1 MKNIRP
7 QHCATLEP
15 IKSRSGV
22 YASGSLGAIQFL
34 RFTTWLEVTAERL
47 TRAPR
52 ASTDRPAR
60 ARFPVVIML
69 LIDRSL
75 TVTVSGGGTVSG
87 NRLGDSMGTARRSA
101 LSHFRLCRTF
111 GGNGRWLAEQDPVA
125 QEG

>member
-47 TRAPR
+47 TRAPQ
-52 ASTDRPAR
+52 ASHRPPR
-60 ARFPVVIML
+60 PGRFPVVIML
-69 LIDRSL
+69 LIDRFLDSYREWRRDGL
-75 TVTVSGGGTVSG
+75 RQSAG
-87 NRLGDSMGTARRSA
+87 RLDGDCKTLGSVA
-101 LSHFRLCRTF
+101 LSVVTACRTSSRLVMV
-111 GGNGRWLAEQDPVA
+111 GQDRPV
-125 QEG
+125 

>member
-47 TRAPR
+47 TRARHGHPT
-52 ASTDRPAR
+52 ARPAR

-69 LIDRSL
+69 LIDRFLDSYREWRRDGL
-75 TVTVSGGGTVSG
+75 RQSAG
-87 NRLGDSMGTARRSA
+87 RLDGDCKTFGSAA
-101 LSHFRLCRTF
+101 LSVVTACRTSSRLVMV
-111 GGNGRWLAEQDPVA
+111 GQDRPV
-125 QEG
+125 